1 MIAQASSSSLFLPF
15 NEKEVLALL
24 FHIKTVILAKDLVL
38 DSWNEEG
45 LKFAT
50 ALDLNAKF
58 SLVDGDFFYRDC
70 QTGSY

>member
-38 DSWNEEG
+38 DSWNEEDSN
-45 LKFAT
+45 L
-50 ALDLNAKF
+50 LLPWI
-58 SLVDGDFFYRDC
+58 
-70 QTGSY
+70 